1 MNVQVRVSV
10 EKCMGTPFIFHEE
23 YIWDISYNKKKSLPN
38 LQFKT
43 KQLFSNENLSSEKK
57 YNFAY
62 SQKELKDK
70 VLHMK
75 NLYSNNVP
83 GMQMILG

>member
-1 MNVQVRVSV
+1 M
-10 EKCMGTPFIFHEE
+10 
-23 YIWDISYNKKKSLPN
+23 
-38 LQFKT
+38 KT
-43 KQLFSNENLSSEKK
+43 SSEKK
-57 YNFAY
+57 YNFVY

-75 NLYSNNVP
+75 NLYSNYVP

>member
-1 MNVQVRVSV
+1 MKNIF
-10 EKCMGTPFIFHEE
+10 EIYFIE
-23 YIWDISYNKKKSLPN
+23 KKSLPN

-43 KQLFSNENLSSEKK
+43 KQLFSNENLSREKK

>member
-1 MNVQVRVSV
+1 MNIQVRLSV
-10 EKCMGTPFIFHEE
+10 EKCMGTPFIFHEK
-23 YIWDISYNKKKSLPN
+23 YLWDIFKKKRKVYQTYN
-38 LQFKT
+38 LRQSNYFPMKT
-43 KQLFSNENLSSEKK
+43 SSENK
-57 YNFAY
+57 YNFVY

-75 NLYSNNVP
+75 NLYSNYVP